1 MLKDYKKKKKNEAKC
16 RYVRTLILLVEL
28 FISVDVITSILC
40 FSKHFILFIN
50 LFTNYY
56 FKLFENRSFADLFL
70 INLLQN
76 DVTTDLLDLVE
87 MD

>member
-50 LFTNYY
+50 YY

-76 DVTTDLLDLVE
+76 DVTTALPA
-87 MD
+87 